1 MGLITGLLTLP
12 LAPVRGVAWV
22 TEKVAEQAE
31 LELYDENR
39 IMRELSELESAHDAG
54 RLSDEQ
60 FEADVDLLLER
71 LQIGRELRAGRYAHG
86 PEQTS

>member
-22 TEKVAEQAE
+22 AEKLAEQAE

-39 IMRELSELESAHDAG
+39 IMMELAELEAAHERGEISEDRFHHG
-54 RLSDEQ
+54 VDE
-60 FEADVDLLLER
+60 LLER
-71 LQIGRELRAGRYAHG
+71 LQIGRELQTGRY
-86 PEQTS
+86 T